1 MKNVKEDE
9 AKVHFIETLQCR
21 LNNQLLDQR
30 NPASSALYNKA
41 SVLIKATSH
50 RRCRLMK
57 TQQHLPSQ
65 LRGVP
70 CFSNN
75 DIVIEAHVIGAGKF
89 EEVHFRKF
97 PRLSLCIAAKC
108 PRKRRA
114 ATEKSVFNE
123 AVAMLT
129 LSDSK
134 SFRFC
139 YGIYNRNVIIMMEQK
154 LPNLIQTYQQ
164 PK

>member
-1 MKNVKEDE
+1 M
-9 AKVHFIETLQCR
+9 
-21 LNNQLLDQR
+21 
-30 NPASSALYNKA
+30 
-41 SVLIKATSH
+41 
-50 RRCRLMK
+50 
-57 TQQHLPSQ
+57 
-65 LRGVP
+65 P

-134 SFRFC
+134 NFRFC
-139 YGIYNRNVIIMMEQK
+139 YDIYNRNVIIMLEQK